1 MKDSLLRISNITKNI
16 SVGRSIFNQKK
27 IERLLYKNITFEL
40 KRGEI
45 LGIIGLNG
53 AGKTSLLRTIAS
65 ITQADSGDIFFRDQN
80 IKNSVNLQSKIKL
93 VNTSEQ
99 SLFQRLTIQE
109 NLHFF
114 SDIGNSDK
122 NFKKKRIPEVINL
135 LKLNN
140 IKNIKV
146 YRLSQGQK
154 RLAAIAKSLL
164 VLPEIL
170 LFDEA
175 TASLDI
181 RTKKNLI
188 DIVKKTLVIKNNLS
202 VIWVTHNTD
211 ELESLCDKVMLIHD
225 GEIKANALVKDVNY
239 EELLTKIENI

>member
-1 MKDSLLRISNITKNI
+1 M
-16 SVGRSIFNQKK
+16 
-27 IERLLYKNITFEL
+27 
-40 KRGEI
+40 
-45 LGIIGLNG
+45 
-53 AGKTSLLRTIAS
+53 
-65 ITQADSGDIFFRDQN
+65 
-80 IKNSVNLQSKIKL
+80 
-93 VNTSEQ
+93 
-99 SLFQRLTIQE
+99 
-109 NLHFF
+109 
-114 SDIGNSDK
+114 
-122 NFKKKRIPEVINL
+122 
-135 LKLNN
+135 
-140 IKNIKV
+140 
-146 YRLSQGQK
+146 
-154 RLAAIAKSLL
+154 AAIAKSLL